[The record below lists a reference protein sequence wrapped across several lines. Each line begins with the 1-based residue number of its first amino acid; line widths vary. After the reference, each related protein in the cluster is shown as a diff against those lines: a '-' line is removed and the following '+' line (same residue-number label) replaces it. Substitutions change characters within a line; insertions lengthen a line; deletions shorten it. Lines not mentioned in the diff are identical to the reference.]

1 MRASAGP
8 AKTSPI
14 MPREDI
20 VPVIIGGDWSTY
32 PIAREFH
39 EAFGV
44 RSACVLA
51 YPVDIVAHSRLIQM
65 ELTPNM
71 SDAEVALGI
80 ERVAERHPGK
90 RLVLV
95 ANSDDRVEQAERL
108 LPKLPASVVFGKA
121 PHELVS
127 RVSDK
132 VRFQQLCES
141 YGLDVPA
148 TEVVSLAGTR
158 APAPSAV
165 PFPVVAKPAVSSE
178 YVNLYLKGFKK
189 VYFAREQAELDRL
202 WADLRTAG
210 FAGDFLVQE
219 LVPGDDTCKD
229 NVIVYCGSDGR
240 PSLLA
245 SATTIV
251 EDHAPMYFGNA
262 VTMLT
267 RPMPELWERLARM
280 LADIGWRGFAS
291 IDLKRDPR
299 DGRRVFMDFNPRVG
313 SNSYYVCAAGANPM
327 YALVRDL
334 VDGERD
340 ETSRAERE
348 TIYTRAPVSLAR
360 RYIRDADLLARFDEL
375 ARARRVVSPLR
386 MRGDSL
392 RSQLMGRVMELNY
405 VRKFHECYPEP
416 TDTSF

>member
-1 MRASAGP
+1 
-8 AKTSPI
+8 

-20 VPVIIGGDWSTY
+20 VPVVIGGDWSTY

-51 YPVDIVAHSRLIQM
+51 YPVDIVKHSRIIEM

-71 SDAEVALGI
+71 SDAEVARGI
-80 ERVAERHPGK
+80 ERVAEKNPGK

-95 ANSDDRVEQAERL
+95 ANSDDRVEQVERL
-108 LPKLPASVVFGKA
+108 LPELPDSVVFGDA

-132 VRFQQLCES
+132 VRFQELCAS

-148 TEVVSLAGTR
+148 TEVVSLAGS
-158 APAPSAV
+158 APIAPSEV

-202 WADLRTAG
+202 WAELRKTG
-210 FAGDFLVQE
+210 FEGDFLVQE
-219 LVPGDDTCKD
+219 LISGDDTCKD
-229 NVIVYCGSDGR
+229 NIIIYCGTDGSPR
-240 PSLLA
+240 LFA

-267 RPMPELWERLARM
+267 RPMPELWESLASM
-280 LADIGWRGFAS
+280 LSDIGWRGFAS
-291 IDLKRDPR
+291 IDLKRDPKS
-299 DGRRVFMDFNPRVG
+299 GRAVFMDFNPRVG

-334 VDGERD
+334 VDGEKD
-340 ETSRAERE
+340 EPLRAERE

-375 ARARRVVSPLR
+375 VRAGRVVSPLR

-392 RSQLMGRVMELNY
+392 RSQLMGRIMELNY
-405 VRKFHECYPEP
+405 VRKFRQNYPEP

>member
-1 MRASAGP
+1 MPSP
-8 AKTSPI
+8 AQPLT
-14 MPREDI
+14 PRDDF
-20 VPVIIGGDWSTY
+20 VPLIIGGDWSTY
-32 PIAREFH
+32 PLAREFH

-44 RSACVLA
+44 SSACVLA
-51 YPVDIVAHSRLIQM
+51 YPVDIVRHSRIISM
-65 ELTPNM
+65 ELTANM
-71 SDAEVALGI
+71 SDAEVARGI
-80 ERVAERHPGK
+80 ERVAEKSPGK
-90 RLVLV
+90 RIVVV
-95 ANSDDRVEQAERL
+95 ANSDDRVEQVERL
-108 LPKLPASVVFGKA
+108 LPSLPDSVVFGDA

-132 VRFQQLCES
+132 VRFQELCAS

-148 TEVVSLAGTR
+148 TEVVRLAGTA

-202 WADLRTAG
+202 WSELRAAG
-210 FAGDFLVQE
+210 FTGDFLVQE

-229 NVIVYCGSDGR
+229 NVIVYCGADGSPR
-240 PSLLA
+240 LFA

-251 EDHAPMYFGNA
+251 EDHAPMFFGNA
-262 VTMLT
+262 VTMVT
-267 RPMPELWERLARM
+267 RPMPELWDALARM
-280 LADIGWRGFAS
+280 LSDIGWRGFAS

-299 DGRRVFMDFNPRVG
+299 DGRAVFMDFNPRVG

-334 VDGERD
+334 VDGEKD
-340 ETSRAERE
+340 EPARAERE
-348 TIYTRAPVSLAR
+348 AVYTRAPVSLAR
-360 RYIRDADLLARFDEL
+360 RYIRDPQLLARFDGL
-375 ARARRVVSPLR
+375 VRAGSVVSPLR

-392 RSQLMGRVMELNY
+392 RSQVMGRIMELNY
-405 VRKFHECYPEP
+405 VRKFRADYPAP

>member
-1 MRASAGP
+1 
-8 AKTSPI
+8 

-20 VPVIIGGDWSTY
+20 VPVVIGGDWSTY

-51 YPVDIVAHSRLIQM
+51 YPVDIVKHSRIIEM

-71 SDAEVALGI
+71 SDAEVARGI
-80 ERVAERHPGK
+80 ERVAEKNPGK
-90 RLVLV
+90 RLVIV
-95 ANSDDRVEQAERL
+95 SNSDDRVELVERL
-108 LPKLPASVVFGKA
+108 LPELPDSVVFGDA

-132 VRFQQLCES
+132 VRFQELCAS

-148 TEVVSLAGTR
+148 TEVVSLAGS
-158 APAPSAV
+158 APIAPSEV

-202 WADLRTAG
+202 WAELRKTG
-210 FAGDFLVQE
+210 FEGDFLVQE
-219 LVPGDDTCKD
+219 LISGDDTCKD
-229 NVIVYCGSDGR
+229 NIIIYCGTDGSPR
-240 PSLLA
+240 LFA

-267 RPMPELWERLARM
+267 RPMPELWESLASM
-280 LADIGWRGFAS
+280 LSDIGWRGFAS
-291 IDLKRDPR
+291 IDLKRDPKS
-299 DGRRVFMDFNPRVG
+299 GRAVFMDFNPRVG

-334 VDGERD
+334 VDGEKD
-340 ETSRAERE
+340 EPLRAERE

-375 ARARRVVSPLR
+375 VRAGRVVSPLR

-392 RSQLMGRVMELNY
+392 RSQLMGRIMELNY
-405 VRKFHECYPEP
+405 VRKFRQNYPEP

>member
-1 MRASAGP
+1 MRESAG
-8 AKTSPI
+8 AIT
-14 MPREDI
+14 PRTDI
-20 VPVIIGGDWSTY
+20 VPIVIGGDWSTY
-32 PIAREFH
+32 PIAREFY

-44 RSACVLA
+44 TSACVLA
-51 YPVDIVAHSRLIQM
+51 YPVDIVKHSRLIKM

-71 SDAEVALGI
+71 SDAEVGRGI
-80 ERVAERHPGK
+80 ERVAEKNPGK

-95 ANSDDRVEQAERL
+95 ANSDDRVEQVERL
-108 LPKLPASVVFGKA
+108 LPSLPDSVVFGSA

-132 VRFQQLCES
+132 VRFQELCASCE
-141 YGLDVPA
+141 LDVPA
-148 TEVVSLAGTR
+148 TEVVRLAG
-158 APAPSAV
+158 PGPVAPSAV

-202 WADLRTAG
+202 WAELRAAG
-210 FAGDFLVQE
+210 FEGDFLVQE

-229 NVIVYCGSDGR
+229 NIIVYCGSDGR
-240 PSLLA
+240 PTLLA

-262 VTMLT
+262 VTMVT
-267 RPMPELWERLARM
+267 RPMPELWDRLSRM
-280 LADIGWRGFAS
+280 LEGIGWRGFAS
-291 IDLKRDPR
+291 IDLKRDPTT
-299 DGRRVFMDFNPRVG
+299 GRAVFMDFNPRVG

-327 YALVRDL
+327 RALVSDL
-334 VDGERD
+334 VDGERG
-340 ETSRAERE
+340 ETVRAERE
-348 TIYTRAPVSLAR
+348 AIYTRAPVSLAR
-360 RYIRDADLLARFDEL
+360 RYIRDAELLARFNEL
-375 ARARRVVSPLR
+375 ARAGRVVSPLR

-405 VRKFHECYPEP
+405 VRKLRASYPEP